1 LQSAHPV
8 NLAATHLQAVPGF
21 ETTDYALMD
30 GRIVWTGSKARTD
43 HPRNLAHPWSAAPA
57 AYDAQALRHG
67 AALAW
72 VGLDAHIGLL
82 GWLAGQRLVFPLEL
96 ARPRLHAVA
105 QALRAQDLAAFEAA
119 ALRVLGLGHGL
130 TPSGDDLLGGI
141 FFTLAH
147 APITSDAVWVSA
159 MPGLHARIRRAAQS
173 ATNPISAALLDD
185 LMRGSSYRVLH
196 DVFDAFQAGEPGP
209 ITDAVDR
216 LVRLGASSGGDM
228 LAGVFLALQ
237 ICEPP
242 AEPL

>member
-1 LQSAHPV
+1 MSCADAVLQ
-8 NLAATHLQAVPGF
+8 TVPGF
-21 ETTDYALMD
+21 ETTDYAVLS

-43 HPRNLAHPWSAAPA
+43 HPRNLAHPWHAAPA
-57 AYDAQALRHG
+57 VYDAERLRKG
-67 AALAW
+67 AAMAW
-72 VGLDAHIGLL
+72 RGTDTHIGLL

-96 ARPRLHAVA
+96 ARRRLDALA
-105 QALRAQDLAAFEAA
+105 QALRAHDLHAFEGA

-141 FFTLAH
+141 LFTLAY
-147 APITSDAVWVSA
+147 APIPAWHSA
-159 MPGLHARIRRAAQS
+159 MPGLHARIRRAAES

-196 DVFDAFQAGEPGP
+196 AVFDAFQSGEAAR
-209 ITDAVDR
+209 ITDAVQA
-216 LVRLGASSGGDM
+216 LLRLGASSGGDM

>member
-1 LQSAHPV
+1 M
-8 NLAATHLQAVPGF
+8 NLAATDLQSVPGF
-21 ETTDYALMD
+21 ETTDYALLG
-30 GRIVWTGSKARTD
+30 GRIVWTGSNARTD
-43 HPRNLAHPWSAAPA
+43 HPRNLAHPWSAAPVV
-57 AYDAQALRHG
+57 YNAQALRHG
-67 AALAW
+67 ATLAW
-72 VGLDAHIGLL
+72 AGLDAHIGLL

-96 ARPRLHAVA
+96 ARPRLNAVA
-105 QALRAQDLAAFEAA
+105 QALHAQDLTAFEVA

-141 FFTLAH
+141 FFTFAH
-147 APITSDAVWVSA
+147 APIVAWSRA
-159 MPGLHARIRRAAQS
+159 MPGLHARIRSTAQS

-196 DVFDAFQAGEPGP
+196 DVFDAFQAGQLGR
-209 ITDAVDR
+209 ITDAVNR
-216 LVRLGASSGGDM
+216 LLGLGASSGGDM

>member
-1 LQSAHPV
+1 M
-8 NLAATHLQAVPGF
+8 NLAATDLQAVPGF
-21 ETTDYALMD
+21 ETTDYALLD

-43 HPRNLAHPWSAAPA
+43 HPRNLAHPWRAEPV

-72 VGLDAHIGLL
+72 HGMDTHIGLL
-82 GWLAGQRLVFPLEL
+82 GWLAGQHLVFPLEL
-96 ARPRLHAVA
+96 ARPRLHALA
-105 QALRAQDLAAFEAA
+105 QALRAQDLVAFEAA

-130 TPSGDDLLGGI
+130 TPSGDDLVGGI
-141 FFTLAH
+141 LFTLEH
-147 APITSDAVWVSA
+147 APIAAWGSA
-159 MPGLHARIRRAAQS
+159 MPGVHARIQSAAQS

-196 DVFDAFQAGEPGP
+196 DVFDAFQAGEPEP
-209 ITDAVDR
+209 TADAVNR
-216 LVRLGASSGGDM
+216 LLRLGASSGGDM

>member
-1 LQSAHPV
+1 M
-8 NLAATHLQAVPGF
+8 NLAATDLQAVPGF

-43 HPRNLAHPWSAAPA
+43 HPRNLAHPWQAKPVV
-57 AYDAQALRHG
+57 YDADRLRSG

-72 VGLDAHIGLL
+72 AGMDTHIGLL
-82 GWLAGQRLVFPLEL
+82 GWLAWQHLVFPLEL
-96 ARPRLHAVA
+96 ARPRLNAVS

-119 ALRVLGLGHGL
+119 ALRVLGMGHGL

-147 APITSDAVWVSA
+147 APIVVWSRA
-159 MPGLHARIRRAAQS
+159 MPGLHARIRSTAQS

-196 DVFDAFQAGEPGP
+196 DVFDAFQAGQPGR
-209 ITDAVDR
+209 ITDAVNR
-216 LVRLGASSGGDM
+216 LLGLGASSGGDM

-242 AEPL
+242 AETL

>member
-1 LQSAHPV
+1 LQSAAPV
-8 NLAATHLQAVPGF
+8 NLAATDLQAVPGF

-43 HPRNLAHPWSAAPA
+43 HPRNLAHPWSAAPV
-57 AYDAQALRHG
+57 AYDAKALRHG

-72 VGLDAHIGLL
+72 AGMDMHIGLL

-96 ARPRLHAVA
+96 ARPRLNAVA

-147 APITSDAVWVSA
+147 APITSDAAWRSA
-159 MPGLHARIRRAAQS
+159 MPGLHARIRSTAQS

-196 DVFDAFQAGEPGP
+196 DVFDAFQAGQPGR
-209 ITDAVDR
+209 ITDAVNR
-216 LVRLGASSGGDM
+216 LLLLGASSGGDM

>member
-1 LQSAHPV
+1 V
-8 NLAATHLQAVPGF
+8 NLAATDLQAVPGF
-21 ETTDYALMD
+21 ETTGYALMD

-43 HPRNLAHPWSAAPA
+43 HPRNLAHPWQAAPT
-57 AYDAQALRHG
+57 AYDAKALRSG

-72 VGLDAHIGLL
+72 AGMDTHIGLL

-130 TPSGDDLLGGI
+130 TPSGDDFLGGI

-147 APITSDAVWVSA
+147 APIAAWRSA
-159 MPGLHARIRRAAQS
+159 MPGVHARIRSAAQS

-196 DVFDAFQAGEPGP
+196 DVFDVFHAGEPEP
-209 ITDAVDR
+209 IANAVNR
-216 LVRLGASSGGDM
+216 LLRLGASSGGDM

>member
-1 LQSAHPV
+1 M
-8 NLAATHLQAVPGF
+8 NLAATDLQSVPGF
-21 ETTDYALMD
+21 ETTDYALLD
-30 GRIVWTGSKARTD
+30 GRIVWTGSNARTD
-43 HPRNLAHPWSAAPA
+43 HPRNLAHPWQAKPVV
-57 AYDAQALRHG
+57 YDADRLRSG

-72 VGLDAHIGLL
+72 AGMDTHIGLL

-96 ARPRLHAVA
+96 ARPRLNAVA
-105 QALRAQDLAAFEAA
+105 QALHAQDLTAFEVA

-141 FFTLAH
+141 LFTLAH
-147 APITSDAVWVSA
+147 APIATWLSAV
-159 MPGLHARIRRAAQS
+159 PGVHARIRGAAQS

-216 LVRLGASSGGDM
+216 LMRLGASSGGDM

>member
-1 LQSAHPV
+1 MSCIDIE
-8 NLAATHLQAVPGF
+8 LQAVPGF
-21 ETTDYALMD
+21 ETTDYAVLD
-30 GRIVWTGSKARTD
+30 GRIVWTGSNARTD
-43 HPRNLAHPWSAAPA
+43 HPRNLAHPWQAEPVT
-57 AYDAQALRHG
+57 YGAQALRSG

-72 VGLDAHIGLL
+72 QGMDTHIGLL
-82 GWLAGQRLVFPLEL
+82 GWLAGQRLVFPLEV
-96 ARPRLHAVA
+96 ARPRLNAVA
-105 QALRAQDLAAFEAA
+105 LSLRARDLAAFEVA
-119 ALRVLGLGHGL
+119 ALRVLGLGNGL

-147 APITSDAVWVSA
+147 APIAAWHSA
-159 MPGLHARIRRAAQS
+159 MSCVHARIRSAAER

-196 DVFDAFQAGEPGP
+196 DVFDAFQVGEPGP

-242 AEPL
+242 ADTL

>member
-1 LQSAHPV
+1 MKLVAPD
-8 NLAATHLQAVPGF
+8 LQAVPGF
-21 ETTDYALMD
+21 ETTDYALLD
-30 GRIVWTGSKARTD
+30 GRIVWTGSNTRTD
-43 HPRNLAHPWSAAPA
+43 HPRNLAYPWQAEPVT
-57 AYDAQALRHG
+57 YDAQALRSG

-72 VGLDAHIGLL
+72 AGMDVHVGLL

-96 ARPRLHAVA
+96 ARPRLQAVA
-105 QALRAQDLAAFEAA
+105 QALRAQDMAALEAA

-130 TPSGDDLLGGI
+130 TPSGDDLVGGI

-147 APITSDAVWVSA
+147 APIAAWRSA
-159 MPGLHARIRRAAQS
+159 MPGVHARIRRAAER

-209 ITDAVDR
+209 IADAVDR

-242 AEPL
+242 ADPL

>member
-1 LQSAHPV
+1 M

-43 HPRNLAHPWSAAPA
+43 HPRNLAHPWQAKPVV
-57 AYDAQALRHG
+57 YDAQALRSG

-72 VGLDAHIGLL
+72 QGMDTHIGLL

-147 APITSDAVWVSA
+147 APIAAWVSA

-196 DVFDAFQAGEPGP
+196 DVFDAFQAGEPRL
-209 ITDAVDR
+209 ITDVVNR
-216 LVRLGASSGGDM
+216 LLGLGASSGGDM

>member
-1 LQSAHPV
+1 M
-8 NLAATHLQAVPGF
+8 NLAATDLQAVPGF
-21 ETTDYALMD
+21 ETTDYALLD
-30 GRIVWTGSKARTD
+30 GRIVWTGSKVRTD
-43 HPRNLAHPWSAAPA
+43 HPRNLAHPWSAAPV

-67 AALAW
+67 AAQAW
-72 VGLDAHIGLL
+72 AGMDTHIGLL
-82 GWLAGQRLVFPLEL
+82 GWLAGQHLVFPLEL
-96 ARPRLHAVA
+96 ARPRLNAVA

-147 APITSDAVWVSA
+147 APITSDAAWRSA
-159 MPGLHARIRRAAQS
+159 MPGLHARIRGAAQS

-196 DVFDAFQAGEPGP
+196 EVFDAFQAGGP
-209 ITDAVDR
+209 RRITDAVNR
-216 LVRLGASSGGDM
+216 LLGLGASSGGDM

>member
-1 LQSAHPV
+1 
-8 NLAATHLQAVPGF
+8 
-21 ETTDYALMD
+21 MD
-30 GRIVWTGSKARTD
+30 T
-43 HPRNLAHPWSAAPA
+43 
-57 AYDAQALRHG
+57 
-67 AALAW
+67 
-72 VGLDAHIGLL
+72 HIGLL

-96 ARPRLHAVA
+96 ARLRLQAVA
-105 QALRAQDLAAFEAA
+105 QALRAQDVVALEAA
-119 ALRVLGLGHGL
+119 AMPVLGLGHGL

-147 APITSDAVWVSA
+147 APITSDAAWVSA

-173 ATNPISAALLDD
+173 ASNPISAALLDD

-196 DVFDAFQAGEPGP
+196 DVLDAFQAGEPGP

-242 AEPL
+242 ADPL

>member
-1 LQSAHPV
+1 M
-8 NLAATHLQAVPGF
+8 NLAATDLQAVPGF

-30 GRIVWTGSKARTD
+30 GRIVWAGSKARTD
-43 HPRNLAHPWSAAPA
+43 HPRNLAHPWSAAPV
-57 AYDAQALRHG
+57 AYDAQALRSG

-72 VGLDAHIGLL
+72 AGMDTHIGLL

-96 ARPRLHAVA
+96 ARPRLNAVA

-147 APITSDAVWVSA
+147 APITSDAAWRSA
-159 MPGLHARIRRAAQS
+159 MPGLHARIRGAAQS

-196 DVFDAFQAGEPGP
+196 EVFDAFQAGGP
-209 ITDAVDR
+209 RRITDAVNR
-216 LVRLGASSGGDM
+216 LLGLGASSGGDM

>member
-1 LQSAHPV
+1 MSL
-8 NLAATHLQAVPGF
+8 TTTDLQAVPGF
-21 ETTDYALMD
+21 ETTDYALLD

-43 HPRNLAHPWSAAPA
+43 HPRNLAHPWSAAPV
-57 AYDAQALRHG
+57 AYDAQALRSG

-72 VGLDAHIGLL
+72 AGMDTHIGLL
-82 GWLAGQRLVFPLEL
+82 GWLAGQHLVFPLEL
-96 ARPRLHAVA
+96 ARPRLNAVA
-105 QALRAQDLAAFEAA
+105 QALRAQNLAAFEAA

-130 TPSGDDLLGGI
+130 TPSGDDLLGGTL
-141 FFTLAH
+141 FTLAY
-147 APITSDAVWVSA
+147 APITPWRSA
-159 MPGLHARIRRAAQS
+159 MPGLHARIRSAAQS

-196 DVFDAFQAGEPGP
+196 GVFDAFQAGEPEP
-209 ITDAVDR
+209 IADAVNR
-216 LVRLGASSGGDM
+216 LLGLGASSGGDM

>member
-1 LQSAHPV
+1 M
-8 NLAATHLQAVPGF
+8 NLAATDLQAVPGF
-21 ETTDYALMD
+21 ETTDYALLD

-43 HPRNLAHPWSAAPA
+43 HPRNLAHPWQAAPVT
-57 AYDAQALRHG
+57 YDAKRLRSG
-67 AALAW
+67 ATLAW
-72 VGLDAHIGLL
+72 VNMDTHIGLL
-82 GWLAGQRLVFPLEL
+82 GWLAGQHLVFPLEL
-96 ARPRLHAVA
+96 ARPRLNAVA
-105 QALRAQDLAAFEAA
+105 QALRAQDLTAFEAA

-147 APITSDAVWVSA
+147 APITSDAAWRSA
-159 MPGLHARIRRAAQS
+159 MPGLHARIRGAAQS

-196 DVFDAFQAGEPGP
+196 DVFDAFQAGEPEP
-209 ITDAVDR
+209 IADAVNR
-216 LVRLGASSGGDM
+216 LLRLGASSGGDM

>member
-1 LQSAHPV
+1 M
-8 NLAATHLQAVPGF
+8 NLAATDLQAVPGF

-43 HPRNLAHPWSAAPA
+43 HPRNLAHPWQAAPV
-57 AYDAQALRHG
+57 AYDAKALRSG
-67 AALAW
+67 AAQAW
-72 VGLDAHIGLL
+72 AGMDTHIGLL

-96 ARPRLHAVA
+96 ARPRLNAVA
-105 QALRAQDLAAFEAA
+105 QALRAHNLAAFEAA

-141 FFTLAH
+141 FFTFAH
-147 APITSDAVWVSA
+147 VPISVWRSA
-159 MPGLHARIRRAAQS
+159 MPGVHARIRSAAQS

-196 DVFDAFQAGEPGP
+196 DVFDAFQAGEPRR
-209 ITDAVDR
+209 ITDAVNR
-216 LVRLGASSGGDM
+216 LLRLGASSGGDM

>member
-1 LQSAHPV
+1 M
-8 NLAATHLQAVPGF
+8 NLAATDLQAVPGF

-43 HPRNLAHPWSAAPA
+43 HPRNLAHPWQAKPVV
-57 AYDAQALRHG
+57 YDADRLRSG

-72 VGLDAHIGLL
+72 AGMDTHIGLL
-82 GWLAGQRLVFPLEL
+82 GWLAGQHLVFPLEL
-96 ARPRLHAVA
+96 ARPRLHAVS

-147 APITSDAVWVSA
+147 APIAAWRSA
-159 MPGLHARIRRAAQS
+159 MPGLHARIRRATES

-196 DVFDAFQAGEPGP
+196 DVFDAFQTGEPRR
-209 ITDAVDR
+209 ITDAVNR
-216 LVRLGASSGGDM
+216 LLRLGASSGGDM

-242 AEPL
+242 AETL

>member
-1 LQSAHPV
+1 M
-8 NLAATHLQAVPGF
+8 NLAATDLQSVPGF
-21 ETTDYALMD
+21 ETTDYALLD
-30 GRIVWTGSKARTD
+30 GRIVWTGSNARTD
-43 HPRNLAHPWSAAPA
+43 HPRNLAHPWQAESVT
-57 AYDAQALRHG
+57 YGAQALCSG

-72 VGLDAHIGLL
+72 RGMDTHIGLL

-96 ARPRLHAVA
+96 ARPRLNAVA
-105 QALRAQDLAAFEAA
+105 LALRARDLADFEVA

-147 APITSDAVWVSA
+147 APIAAWRSA
-159 MPGLHARIRRAAQS
+159 MSGMHARIRSAAEH
-173 ATNPISAALLDD
+173 ATNAISAALLDD

-242 AEPL
+242 ADPL

>member
-1 LQSAHPV
+1 VKLVAPD
-8 NLAATHLQAVPGF
+8 LQAVPGF
-21 ETTDYALMD
+21 ETTDYALLD
-30 GRIVWTGSKARTD
+30 GRIVWTGSHAQTD
-43 HPRNLAHPWSAAPA
+43 HPRNLAYPWQAAPVT
-57 AYDAQALRHG
+57 YDAQALRSG

-72 VGLDAHIGLL
+72 AGMDVHVGLL

-96 ARPRLHAVA
+96 ARPRLQAVA
-105 QALRAQDLAAFEAA
+105 QALCAQDLAALEAA

-130 TPSGDDLLGGI
+130 TPSGDDLMGGI
-141 FFTLAH
+141 LFTLAH
-147 APITSDAVWVSA
+147 APIAAWGGA
-159 MPGLHARIRRAAQS
+159 MPGLHARIRRAAQG

-196 DVFDAFQAGEPGP
+196 DVFDAFQAGQPSR
-209 ITDAVDR
+209 ITAAVDR

>member
-1 LQSAHPV
+1 M
-8 NLAATHLQAVPGF
+8 NLAATDLQAVPGF
-21 ETTDYALMD
+21 ETTDYALLD

-43 HPRNLAHPWSAAPA
+43 HPRNLAHPWRAAPA
-57 AYDAQALRHG
+57 VYDAKALRHG

-72 VGLDAHIGLL
+72 AGMDTHIGLL
-82 GWLAGQRLVFPLEL
+82 GWLAGQHLVFPLEL
-96 ARPRLHAVA
+96 ARPRLNAVA
-105 QALRAQDLAAFEAA
+105 QALRAQNLAAFEAA

-141 FFTLAH
+141 FFSLAH
-147 APITSDAVWVSA
+147 APIMSDAAWRSA
-159 MPGLHARIRRAAQS
+159 MPGLHARIRRATES

-196 DVFDAFQAGEPGP
+196 DVFDAFHAGEPEP
-209 ITDAVDR
+209 ITDAVNR
-216 LVRLGASSGGDM
+216 LLRLGASSGGDM

>member
-1 LQSAHPV
+1 M
-8 NLAATHLQAVPGF
+8 NLAATDLQAVPGF

-43 HPRNLAHPWSAAPA
+43 HPRNLVHPWSAAPV

-67 AALAW
+67 AAQAW
-72 VGLDAHIGLL
+72 AGMDTHIGLL

-96 ARPRLHAVA
+96 ARPRLNAVA

-119 ALRVLGLGHGL
+119 ALRVPGLGHGL

-147 APITSDAVWVSA
+147 APITSDAAWRSA
-159 MPGLHARIRRAAQS
+159 MPGLHARIRSAAHS

-196 DVFDAFQAGEPGP
+196 DVFDAFQAGEPRR
-209 ITDAVDR
+209 ITDAVNR
-216 LVRLGASSGGDM
+216 LLRLGASSGGDM

>member
-1 LQSAHPV
+1 MS
-8 NLAATHLQAVPGF
+8 LAATHLQAVPGF
-21 ETTDYALMD
+21 ETTDYALLD

-43 HPRNLAHPWSAAPA
+43 HPRNLAHPWQAAPV
-57 AYDAQALRHG
+57 AYDAQALRSG

-72 VGLDAHIGLL
+72 AGMDTHIGLL
-82 GWLAGQRLVFPLEL
+82 GWLAGQHLVFPLEL
-96 ARPRLHAVA
+96 ARPRLHALA
-105 QALRAQDLAAFEAA
+105 QALRAQDLVAFEAA

-141 FFTLAH
+141 LFTLAY
-147 APITSDAVWVSA
+147 APITHWRGA
-159 MPGLHARIRRAAQS
+159 MPGLHSRIRRATES

-196 DVFDAFQAGEPGP
+196 DVFDAFQAGEPRP
-209 ITDAVDR
+209 ITDAVNR
-216 LVRLGASSGGDM
+216 LLRLGASSGGDM

>member
-1 LQSAHPV
+1 MQSAAPV
-8 NLAATHLQAVPGF
+8 STVDCALQAVPGF
-21 ETTDYALMD
+21 ETTDYALLD
-30 GRIVWTGSKARTD
+30 GRIVWTGFKARTD
-43 HPRNLAHPWSAAPA
+43 HPRNLAHPWSAAPVV
-57 AYDAQALRHG
+57 YNAQALRHG

-96 ARPRLHAVA
+96 ARPRLQAVA
-105 QALRAQDLAAFEAA
+105 QALQARDLAAFEAA

-141 FFTLAH
+141 LFTLSH
-147 APITSDAVWVSA
+147 APIAMWLSG
-159 MPGLHARIRRAAQS
+159 MPGVHARIRGAAQS

-196 DVFDAFQAGEPGP
+196 DVFDAFQAGQPGR
-209 ITDAVDR
+209 ITDAVNR
-216 LVRLGASSGGDM
+216 LLGLGASSGGDM

>member
-1 LQSAHPV
+1 MSCTDAV
-8 NLAATHLQAVPGF
+8 LQAVPGF
-21 ETTDYALMD
+21 ETTDYAVLS

-43 HPRNLAHPWSAAPA
+43 HPRNLAHPWRAAPG
-57 AYDAQALRHG
+57 AYDAQALRNG

-72 VGLDAHIGLL
+72 AGMDTHIGLL

-96 ARPRLHAVA
+96 ARPRLRAVA

-141 FFTLAH
+141 LFTLAY
-147 APITSDAVWVSA
+147 APIPAWHSA
-159 MPGLHARIRRAAQS
+159 MPGLHARIRRAAES

-196 DVFDAFQAGEPGP
+196 DVLDALQAGEPGP
-209 ITDAVDR
+209 ITDAVNR
-216 LVRLGASSGGDM
+216 LLRLGSSSGGDM

>member
-1 LQSAHPV
+1 M
-8 NLAATHLQAVPGF
+8 NLAATDLQAVPGF

-43 HPRNLAHPWSAAPA
+43 HPRNLAHPWSAAPVL
-57 AYDAQALRHG
+57 YNAQALRHG
-67 AALAW
+67 ATLAW

-96 ARPRLHAVA
+96 ARPRLHAVVR
-105 QALRAQDLAAFEAA
+105 ALGARDLAALEAA
-119 ALRVLGLGHGL
+119 ALRVLGLGNGL

-147 APITSDAVWVSA
+147 APIAAWRSA
-159 MPGLHARIRRAAQS
+159 IPGMHARIRSAAER

-216 LVRLGASSGGDM
+216 LMRLGASSGGDM

>member
-1 LQSAHPV
+1 LQSAAPV
-8 NLAATHLQAVPGF
+8 NLAATDLQAVPGF

-43 HPRNLAHPWSAAPA
+43 HPRNLAHPWNAAPV
-57 AYDAQALRHG
+57 AYDAKALRSG

-72 VGLDAHIGLL
+72 VGMDTHIGLL

-96 ARPRLHAVA
+96 ARPRLNALA
-105 QALRAQDLAAFEAA
+105 LALRAQDLVAFEAA

-130 TPSGDDLLGGI
+130 TPSGDDLVGGI
-141 FFTLAH
+141 LFTLAH
-147 APITSDAVWVSA
+147 APIAAWGSA
-159 MPGLHARIRRAAQS
+159 MPAMHARIRSAAQS

-196 DVFDAFQAGEPGP
+196 DVFDAFQAGEPRR
-209 ITDAVDR
+209 ITDAVNR
-216 LVRLGASSGGDM
+216 LLRLGASSGGDM

>member
-1 LQSAHPV
+1 M
-8 NLAATHLQAVPGF
+8 NLAAPDLQAVPGF
-21 ETTDYALMD
+21 ETTDYALLD
-30 GRIVWTGSKARTD
+30 GRIVWTGSNARTD
-43 HPRNLAHPWSAAPA
+43 HPRNLAYPWRAAPV
-57 AYDAQALRHG
+57 AYDAQTLRIG

-72 VGLDAHIGLL
+72 AGMDTHIGLL

-96 ARPRLHAVA
+96 ARPRLDALA
-105 QALRAQDLAAFEAA
+105 QALWRQDVAAFEAA
-119 ALRVLGLGHGL
+119 SLRVLGLGHGL

-141 FFTLAH
+141 FFTLAY
-147 APITSDAVWVSA
+147 APITPWHSA
-159 MPGLHARIRRAAQS
+159 MPGLHARIRRTAES

-196 DVFDAFQAGEPGP
+196 DVLDAFHAGEPGP

-242 AEPL
+242 ADPL

>member
-1 LQSAHPV
+1 M
-8 NLAATHLQAVPGF
+8 NLAATDLQAVPGF
-21 ETTDYALMD
+21 ETTDYALLD

-43 HPRNLAHPWSAAPA
+43 HPRNLAHSWQAAPVT
-57 AYDAQALRHG
+57 YDAKRLRSG
-67 AALAW
+67 ATLAW
-72 VGLDAHIGLL
+72 VNMDTHIGLL
-82 GWLAGQRLVFPLEL
+82 GWLAGQHLVFPLEL
-96 ARPRLHAVA
+96 ARPRLNAVA
-105 QALRAQDLAAFEAA
+105 QALREQDLAAFETA

-130 TPSGDDLLGGI
+130 TPSGDDLLGGT

-147 APITSDAVWVSA
+147 APIAAWRSA
-159 MPGLHARIRRAAQS
+159 MPGLHARIRRATES

-196 DVFDAFQAGEPGP
+196 DVFDAFQAGEPRR
-209 ITDAVDR
+209 ITDAVNR
-216 LVRLGASSGGDM
+216 LFRLGASSGGDM

>member
-1 LQSAHPV
+1 M
-8 NLAATHLQAVPGF
+8 NLAATDLQAVPGF

-30 GRIVWTGSKARTD
+30 GRIVWTGSNARTD
-43 HPRNLAHPWSAAPA
+43 HPRNLAHPWSAAPV
-57 AYDAQALRHG
+57 AYDAKALRHG

-72 VGLDAHIGLL
+72 QGMDTHIGLL
-82 GWLAGQRLVFPLEL
+82 GWQAGQRLVFPLEL
-96 ARPRLHAVA
+96 ARPRLNAVA

-119 ALRVLGLGHGL
+119 ALRVLGLGNGL
-130 TPSGDDLLGGI
+130 TPSGDDLLGGT

-147 APITSDAVWVSA
+147 APIAAWRSA
-159 MPGLHARIRRAAQS
+159 LPGVHARIRGAAQN

-196 DVFDAFQAGEPGP
+196 DVFDAFQAGEPRR
-209 ITDAVDR
+209 ITDAVNR
-216 LVRLGASSGGDM
+216 LFRLGASSGGDM